1 MGSLLSNTNNR
12 PISPI
17 TSAIRIYTLP
27 ALLLFSF
34 TLSSNDIE
42 ELSVTVSD
50 GVYSLK
56 ATSVLDVPADYVYY
70 IITDYLHAYR
80 INPSITEIEILPS
93 INADITRLRN
103 NSEHCIGPICFDI
116 YWTGEIVEPE
126 HGHIVIDT
134 IPELSS
140 FESGSAIWRI
150 HSNGERTWLHHEST
164 LKPDFFIPPLIG
176 DKVMKSKMA
185 SDTVTT
191 FNRIECYAKIVLE
204 MEMEME
210 HEPELVRALV
220 SEGKNCNKSQEN
232 ALSIRDQ

>member
-1 MGSLLSNTNNR
+1 MDSLPSNTNR
-12 PISPI
+12 RLISPI
-17 TSAIRIYTLP
+17 TSAIRIYALL
-27 ALLLFSF
+27 ALLLFSL
-34 TLSSNDIE
+34 TSSSNDIE
-42 ELSVTVSD
+42 ELSVTVAD

-56 ATSVLDVPADYVYY
+56 ATSVLDAPADYVYY

-103 NSEHCIGPICFDI
+103 HSEHCIGPFCFDI
-116 YWTGEIVEPE
+116 NWTGTIVEPE

-134 IPELSS
+134 IPELGS

-150 HSNGERTWLHHEST
+150 RPNGERTLLHHEST

-185 SDTVTT
+185 SDTAAT

-204 MEMEME
+204 MEME
-210 HEPELVRALV
+210 HEPELIRALV

-232 ALSIRDQ
+232 ALSMRDQ

>member
-93 INADITRLRN
+93 INADVTRLRN
-103 NSEHCIGPICFDI
+103 HSEHCIGPFCFDI
-116 YWTGEIVEPE
+116 NWTGTIVEPE

-134 IPELSS
+134 IPELGS

-150 HSNGERTWLHHEST
+150 RPNGERTWLHHEST

-185 SDTVTT
+185 SDTVAT

-204 MEMEME
+204 MEME
-210 HEPELVRALV
+210 HEPELIRALV
-220 SEGKNCNKSQEN
+220 TKGNNCNQSQEN
-232 ALSIRDQ
+232 ALSMRDQ

>member
-1 MGSLLSNTNNR
+1 MDPLPCNTNKHLK
-12 PISPI
+12 SPI
-17 TSAIRIYTLP
+17 TSAIRIYALSV
-27 ALLLFSF
+27 LLLFSF
-34 TLSSNDIE
+34 TSSSNDIE
-42 ELSVTVSD
+42 ELSVTVAD

-204 MEMEME
+204 MEME

>member
-1 MGSLLSNTNNR
+1 MDPLPCNTNKHLK
-12 PISPI
+12 SPI
-17 TSAIRIYTLP
+17 TSAIRIYALSV
-27 ALLLFSF
+27 LLLFSF
-34 TLSSNDIE
+34 TSSSNDIE
-42 ELSVTVSD
+42 ELSVTVAD

-56 ATSVLDVPADYVYY
+56 ATSVLDIPADYVYY